1 MWKELFGIGQ
11 RRELLELI
19 TPRRTFADVILPER
33 TRRAL
38 YDALMQIEK
47 HRLIFDQWGLGDRHS
62 SGTGLAFN
70 FAGPPGTGK
79 TICAEAVARSL
90 GKKLYKVRYSEVES
104 CWAGETGKN
113 IIAMFRDAQQGN
125 AVLFFDE
132 ADSIAA
138 RRFVGMNSGFERE
151 ANHTVNILLHE
162 LENHEGVVIFA
173 TNVATNYDPAF
184 ERRIRTHILFEM
196 PGLEERERI
205 WEVQIHPT
213 KTPLAEDV
221 DFRAL
226 AEQYPVSGG
235 DIKNAVLK
243 AAQRAA
249 AEPGPDEEKRIA
261 QRHLVASMEEVLAA
275 KKVMSQNLF
284 DTEALT
290 PAQQEWTALANVIDD
305 RLDKLEG
312 DISLCRDELG
322 LLNDT
327 TAEAGVRLES
337 HAEALTRIEA
347 RLTETAERQEC
358 LMTDAATLRSDLDT
372 LRTEVRDWIQNQA
385 ALWESRWQQNTII
398 GLPRWASLS
407 IFALCLAAVSLLTAL
422 GLR

>member
-62 SGTGLAFN
+62 SGVGLAFN

-113 IIAMFRDAQQGN
+113 IMAMFRDAQQAG

-138 RRFVGMNSGFERE
+138 RRFEGMSTGFERE

-173 TNVATNYDPAF
+173 TNIATNYDPAF

-196 PGLEERERI
+196 PGLDERERI
-205 WEVQIHPT
+205 WEVQFHPT

-226 AEQYPVSGG
+226 AEQFAVSGG

-261 QRHLVASMEEVLAA
+261 QRHLVASMEEVLDA
-275 KKVMSQNLF
+275 KKVMSQSLF
-284 DTEALT
+284 HTDALA
-290 PAQQEWTALANVIDD
+290 PAQREWTALANTIDD

-312 DISLCRDELG
+312 DIGLCRDELG

-327 TAEAGVRLES
+327 AAESGVLLQN
-337 HAEALTRIEA
+337 HAEALTRVET
-347 RLTETAERQEC
+347 RLAENAERQER
-358 LMTDAATLRSDLDT
+358 LTVEAASLRGDLDG
-372 LRTEVRDWIQNQA
+372 LRDEIRGWVQSQA
-385 ALWESRWQQNTII
+385 ALWETRWQRATII
-398 GLPRWASLS
+398 PMPRWASLGLL
-407 IFALCLAAVSLLTAL
+407 ALSLAAASLLTAA